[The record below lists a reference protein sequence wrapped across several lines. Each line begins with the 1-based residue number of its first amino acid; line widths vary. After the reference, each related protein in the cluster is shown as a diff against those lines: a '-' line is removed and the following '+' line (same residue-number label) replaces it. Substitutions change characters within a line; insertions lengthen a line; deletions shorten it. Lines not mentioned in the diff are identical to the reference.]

1 MDTINTN
8 IHDRLL
14 SWLGVGGHISVS
26 MDTIN
31 TNIHDRLLSWLG
43 VGGHISVSM
52 DTINTNIH
60 DRLLSCLIVVYICV
74 NGFHGN
80 TNMTAYTKA
89 GQ

>member
-1 MDTINTN
+1 MV
-8 IHDRLL
+8 DRLL

-43 VGGHISVSM
+43 VDGHISVSM

-60 DRLLSCLIVVYICV
+60 DRLLSCLGVGVILVFPWIPLTQIY
-74 NGFHGN
+74 
-80 TNMTAYTKA
+80 MTAYCP
-89 GQ
+89 GGLV